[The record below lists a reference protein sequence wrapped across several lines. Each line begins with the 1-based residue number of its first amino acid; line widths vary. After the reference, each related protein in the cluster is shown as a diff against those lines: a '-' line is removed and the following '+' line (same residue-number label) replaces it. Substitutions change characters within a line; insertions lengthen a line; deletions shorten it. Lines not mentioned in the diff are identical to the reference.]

1 MRSYSTRAG
10 LIPIDD
16 SRQPSA
22 VVALTDAHTMPAM
35 SGGLA
40 RSRQS
45 WRFLSAAP
53 PREIFAIVEQMIGTP
68 PFRYE
73 VTGADS
79 ARAVEF
85 ERKHFLFG
93 NWRALEKVDGDGARH
108 WKPRA
113 RPRWVTVRSV
123 SADTGTIVEVEVSKG
138 LGALPRGLQVVY
150 LLSRGNRDRRT
161 IYRDRTTPPGPVTL
175 VASWAGTPYL
185 LFEEAEFSAARGEK
199 VYTATPLIALSN
211 HGPFVKVRLRTGVE
225 GYVERDQLVPAPA
238 EATRAAQVRT
248 AVHG

>member
-1 MRSYSTRAG
+1 MPPMSERLA
-10 LIPIDD
+10 P
-16 SRQPSA
+16 SR
-22 VVALTDAHTMPAM
+22 H
-35 SGGLA
+35 
-40 RSRQS
+40 S

-73 VTGADS
+73 VTAPDS
-79 ARAVEF
+79 GRIVEF

-93 NWRALEKVDGDGARH
+93 NWRMLEKLGADGSRRWKARTH
-108 WKPRA
+108 
-113 RPRWVTVRSV
+113 PRWVTVRAV
-123 SADTGTIVEVEVSKG
+123 AADTGTIVEVEASRG
-138 LGALPRGLQVVY
+138 MGAVPRGLQVVY
-150 LLSRGNRDRRT
+150 LLTRGHRDRRT

-185 LFEEAEFSAARGEK
+185 LFEQPDFAAPRGVK
-199 VYTATPLIALSN
+199 VYTASPMIALSN
-211 HGPFVKVRLRTGVE
+211 HGPFVKVRAGSGVE

-238 EATRAAQVRT
+238 EATRAAQVRA